1 MLSETSENISEI
13 SSQIGYECP
22 GKFAETFRKYTRFS
36 QNYHTQYKITDKKEV
51 TSWNIMY
58 RKAQKKY

>member
-22 GKFAETFRKYTRFS
+22 GKFAETFRKYTRLLPKLS
-36 QNYHTQYKITDKKEV
+36 YTI
-51 TSWNIMY
+51 
-58 RKAQKKY
+58 